1 MCSYACGDNVPD
13 VVPAQPC
20 TSTAGLLQRMDGLTA
35 TCCPDGSCDAT
46 LPTACDFS
54 CELAVLAFVADCQT
68 FFGIEHL
75 ESIMQPVIELCEA
88 VAPDTDQTE
97 IGYNPTHFNPLLLGH
112 FSPVLRRL
120 FTVLSRLPASW
131 RQDGENGRKMA

>member
-1 MCSYACGDNVPD
+1 
-13 VVPAQPC
+13 
-20 TSTAGLLQRMDGLTA
+20 MDGLTA

-97 IGYNPTHFNPLLLGH
+97 IGGNAVDHFYLGEIMVRTSVSSSTDT
-112 FSPVLRRL
+112 FR
-120 FTVLSRLPASW
+120 
-131 RQDGENGRKMA
+131 

>member
-1 MCSYACGDNVPD
+1 MCSYACADNVPD

-68 FFGIEHL
+68 FFGIEQL
-75 ESIMQPVIELCEA
+75 EPIMQPVMELCEA
-88 VAPDTDQTE
+88 VAPETDQTE
-97 IGYNPTHFNPLLLGH
+97 ISVAMRSTI
-112 FSPVLRRL
+112 SPSEGSWAARI
-120 FTVLSRLPASW
+120 SRITD
-131 RQDGENGRKMA
+131 RQLNRQRVTMGTQGGQ

>member
-35 TCCPDGSCDAT
+35 TCCPDGSCDAS

-68 FFGIEHL
+68 FFGIEQL
-75 ESIMQPVIELCEA
+75 EPIMQPVIEPPAMLARVPRELM
-88 VAPDTDQTE
+88 
-97 IGYNPTHFNPLLLGH
+97 FN
-112 FSPVLRRL
+112 SIS
-120 FTVLSRLPASW
+120 LSHSRVV
-131 RQDGENGRKMA
+131 RYR

>member
-1 MCSYACGDNVPD
+1 MCSYACADNVPD

-35 TCCPDGSCDAT
+35 TCCPDGSCDAS

-68 FFGIEHL
+68 FFGIEQL
-75 ESIMQPVIELCEA
+75 EPIMQPVMELCEA
-88 VAPDTDQTE
+88 VAPETDQTE
-97 IGYNPTHFNPLLLGH
+97 IGGNAVDHFALGELMVRT
-112 FSPVLRRL
+112 SVSSSSTDTYR
-120 FTVLSRLPASW
+120 
-131 RQDGENGRKMA
+131 